1 MTAKEEQQ
9 NRELYQSN
17 EIGSSHQD
25 MGKPNILVPLATAVY
40 FRGVVKIL
48 HVIHQPNYLALCTGA
63 SSTYH
68 RQSKSSRIPTK

>member
-1 MTAKEEQQ
+1 MAKKEQQ

-17 EIGSSHQD
+17 KIGRNYQD
-25 MGKPNILVPLATAVY
+25 VGRPNILVPLVTAVY

-48 HVIHQPNYLALCTGA
+48 HVIHQPNYLALCTEA

-68 RQSKSSRIPTK
+68 RQSKSSRVPKK